1 MPLINVRV
9 IEGVFTPAQKKEIA
23 QKLTDA
29 LVKIEGEALREL
41 TLLVID
47 EVKSGDWV
55 IGGQPITTEAARAL
69 AAGRSAA

>member
-29 LVKIEGEALREL
+29 IVKIEGEALRRA
-41 TLLVID
+41 D
-47 EVKSGDWV
+47 
-55 IGGQPITTEAARAL
+55 AARD
-69 AAGRSAA
+69 R